1 MVYLFIIF
9 YFCVGSNAVISI
21 MMLFLKQLASYTIK
35 KLKNKVILNLKQYYC
50 MRYYVHDP

>member
-1 MVYLFIIF
+1 M

-50 MRYYVHDP
+50 MCCYVVLSNVF